1 YRRKGPWLP
10 DGLTLVVTHAVGF
23 PKEASGTVRVNEI
36 WAYENPNHGDSAIIN
51 AGKFGVL
58 SAWEDK
64 SRDVLHF
71 LLHYLPVDPVSSADL
86 PLHLPRLPDAV
97 AEARRQRGFVG
108 ERTLVGL
115 AHSAGASALIRA
127 AIWEPKLFHSLIALE
142 PIVVMNGKSTL
153 PVYDSWITGALGRR
167 AKWSSRTEAYNS
179 YKASP
184 SFSYWDPTVL
194 ETFIKYGI
202 MEDDERGP
210 DAVKLK
216 GPVFLEA
223 SLFSERVFSEE
234 TYEQLAILNKDIE

>member
-1 YRRKGPWLP
+1 
-10 DGLTLVVTHAVGF
+10 
-23 PKEASGTVRVNEI
+23 
-36 WAYENPNHGDSAIIN
+36 
-51 AGKFGVL
+51 
-58 SAWEDK
+58 
-64 SRDVLHF
+64 
-71 LLHYLPVDPVSSADL
+71 
-86 PLHLPRLPDAV
+86 
-97 AEARRQRGFVG
+97 
-108 ERTLVGL
+108 
-115 AHSAGASALIRA
+115 
-127 AIWEPKLFHSLIALE
+127 
-142 PIVVMNGKSTL
+142 MNGKSTL

-234 TYEQLAILNKDIE
+234 TYEQLAILNKDIEVRFIYSGKMTAATAGEVSTAHVAWRRPENTSNIKISATHLMVQESPSKVSKAIVQFLQRKYASSREAKL

>member
-23 PKEASGTVRVNEI
+23 PKEIWEPAYAKIVEQTELLELSG
-36 WAYENPNHGDSAIIN
+36 AIIN

-202 MEDDERGP
+202 MEDDER
-210 DAVKLK
+210 ARRC
-216 GPVFLEA
+216 EA
-223 SLFSERVFSEE
+223 QGTRLP
-234 TYEQLAILNKDIE
+234 